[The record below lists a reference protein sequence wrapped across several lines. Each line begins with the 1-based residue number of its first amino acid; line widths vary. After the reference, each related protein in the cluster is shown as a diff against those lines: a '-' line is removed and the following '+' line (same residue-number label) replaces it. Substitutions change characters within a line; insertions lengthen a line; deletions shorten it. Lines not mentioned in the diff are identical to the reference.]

1 MKLVAHF
8 GRTWILLLVAAAV
21 VAGSAFGASQQST
34 GGPAHGKHTI
44 QLREASAQPT
54 LKVIDLDAPGLS
66 VGDQVV
72 TIDGLV
78 HPDGALAGSMSQ
90 VCTVVEPGPNL
101 FASTFACTGSLQ
113 LAQGELTVQGA
124 FVPLADTSILAV
136 TGGTGDF
143 AAARGELVIATEAD
157 EITIALA

>member
-1 MKLVAHF
+1 MKLVNQF
-8 GRTWILLLVAAAV
+8 GRTSFLALIAAVV
-21 VAGSAFGASQQST
+21 VAGSAFGASQQSI
-34 GGPAHGKHTI
+34 GGPAHGKRTI

-54 LKVIDLDAPGLS
+54 LEVVDVGTPGLS

-78 HPDGALAGSMSQ
+78 HPDGSAAGSMSQ
-90 VCTVVEPGPNL
+90 VCTVVEAGANL
-101 FASTFACTGSLQ
+101 FGSTFDCTGSLQ
-113 LAQGELTVQGA
+113 LERGELTVQGA
-124 FVPLADTSILAV
+124 FVPVADTSTLAV

-143 AAARGELVIATEAD
+143 AAARGELIIATEAD